1 MACYRA
7 AIGGVARS
15 GGNRNW
21 GKLDWIV
28 EEKDRCWFVSCLFWM
43 SHRAEWKGEH
53 RFWRSSRCF
62 IIPFRYA
69 ERICFS
75 QYFRKQVFCSRELAV
90 QRREKKRDFG
100 WLVKNPFL
108 LRGFIN
114 ILITVLDLVVF
125 ETVEYFRK
133 MYIFF
138 LKIATQSPST
148 KVTVVTETKGASS
161 CAAAG
166 KK

>member
-1 MACYRA
+1 M
-7 AIGGVARS
+7 
-15 GGNRNW
+15 
-21 GKLDWIV
+21 
-28 EEKDRCWFVSCLFWM
+28 
-43 SHRAEWKGEH
+43 
-53 RFWRSSRCF
+53 
-62 IIPFRYA
+62 
-69 ERICFS
+69 
-75 QYFRKQVFCSRELAV
+75 
-90 QRREKKRDFG
+90 
-100 WLVKNPFL
+100 

-133 MYIFF
+133 MFIFF
-138 LKIATQSPST
+138 LMIATQSPST